1 LNKNVVVNLSAG
13 SDDGGSD
20 DGGGTDD
27 GGTGSGVSTARPV
40 KGKGE
45 YTDRNQSYSIGS
57 TARWKVTF
65 EVKWNAAGYVNE
77 ETNELVITE
86 AFLDCHATFHGE
98 TYPNYEVENG
108 NVTTTD
114 DGESKASNN
123 KDARTDISATSE
135 EMTILSYTTSTYK
148 DGNLESS
155 ISDKAHF
162 ISDKAHCRIRCY
174 LSLSCIGSDIYGNI
188 SFAILQFP

>member
-1 LNKNVVVNLSAG
+1 MASKKKRLKNVVVNLSAG
-13 SDDGGSD
+13 SDDGDSD
-20 DGGGTDD
+20 DGGETDD

-65 EVKWNAAGYVNE
+65 EVKWNAEGYVNE

-86 AFLDCHATFHGE
+86 AFLECHAAFHGE

-148 DGNLESS
+148 EGKLESS
-155 ISDKAHF
+155 RKFRSNLD
-162 ISDKAHCRIRCY
+162 
-174 LSLSCIGSDIYGNI
+174 LSCMGSKIYANI
-188 SFAILQFP
+188 SFAFF